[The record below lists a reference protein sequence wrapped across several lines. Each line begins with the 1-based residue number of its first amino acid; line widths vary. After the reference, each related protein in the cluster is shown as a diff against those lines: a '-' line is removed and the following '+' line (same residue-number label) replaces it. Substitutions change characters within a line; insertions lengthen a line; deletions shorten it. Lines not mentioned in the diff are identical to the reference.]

1 MIEGAMGRASA
12 YLVEQM
18 TRAAQATVPLGQVV
32 VVSNDV
38 STHRDGS
45 VCYVLVMAMD
55 ETRPCDDP
63 DALAATA
70 AARLERLGWSTV
82 TKAEDEYRDVRAH
95 HPDHPGYG
103 ITVLC
108 KANNPVTQWNGH
120 TPSIPG

>member
-1 MIEGAMGRASA
+1 VVEGDVAGAAA

-18 TRAAQATVPLGQVV
+18 TNAAQATVPLGQVL

-38 STHRDGS
+38 SGE
-45 VCYVLVMAMD
+45 VGYILVMAMD
-55 ETRPCDDP
+55 DTRPSDDP

-82 TKAEDEYRDVRAH
+82 TKAEDDYRDVRAH

-120 TPSIPG
+120 TPSLPG